1 MVLEFLSKRYW
12 KQLIAINAVH
22 IITIGYGV
30 TVGWTGPIIPLLQS
44 ADTPLPGGPIT
55 VEQVSWVGSF
65 FSIGGMS
72 GTILY
77 ALIHT
82 YFGKKTGLLMLAIPH
97 LILWNLLWMG
107 DSVYYIYAA
116 RFLGGLTGG
125 GIFAMVPLYV
135 ADIADRT
142 IRGSLGSLTMLHI
155 NFGLL
160 ASYTAGNYLP
170 YYLIPKIM
178 LCLPVAFLAMV
189 CLLPE
194 TPYCL
199 LQKGKI
205 VEAEKSLMFYRNIP
219 DVTRKTLA
227 FEYEF
232 ESLKSFAQS
241 EANKEKL
248 SLADFTTP
256 AAIKGLF
263 ISIFMMALNQFCGIF
278 AILTYAGSI
287 LEECGSSLDTKYVFI
302 LIALINICGNATSFI
317 MVDMAGRKT
326 FLLISTTGVGV
337 SLGILG
343 LHSYFTYNEDGIV
356 SQSWIPVLALLANIY
371 SAGLGI
377 TTMIGFVIPEV
388 LPAKIRSIGSTIS
401 VGLLCFFAFLIL
413 KVYPILLERIHIYGT
428 VWISSGVCAV
438 SILIIVFIMPETK
451 GKNLIA
457 EEPPEKPRTNAY

>member
-22 IITIGYGV
+22 IVSIGYGV
-30 TVGWTGPIIPLLQS
+30 TVGWTAPIIPLLQS
-44 ADTPLPGGPIT
+44 AHSPFPGDPIT
-55 VEQVSWVGSF
+55 VEQVSWVGSC

-72 GTILY
+72 GTLLY

-97 LILWNLLWMG
+97 LILWSLLWMG
-107 DSVYYIYAA
+107 DNVYYVYIA
-116 RFLGGLTGG
+116 RYLGGLTGG
-125 GIFAMVPLYV
+125 GIFVIVPLYV
-135 ADIADRT
+135 ADIVDRR

-170 YYLIPKIM
+170 YYFIPKIM
-178 LCLPVAFLAMV
+178 LCLPIAFLALV

-199 LQKGKI
+199 LRKGKV

-219 DVTRKTLA
+219 DVTRKTLS

-232 ESLKSFAQS
+232 ESLKTFILT
-241 EANKEKL
+241 EANKDKL
-248 SLADFTTP
+248 SVADFTTP
-256 AAIKGLF
+256 AAIRGLF
-263 ISIFMMALNQFCGIF
+263 ISIFVMALNQFCGIF
-278 AILTYAGSI
+278 AIVTYAGNI
-287 LEECGSSLDTKYVFI
+287 LEACNTSLDTKYVLI
-302 LIALINICGNATSFI
+302 LIALINICGNITSFI
-317 MVDMAGRKT
+317 VVDMAGRKT
-326 FLLISTTGVGV
+326 FLLISTIGVGI

-343 LHSYFTYNEDGIV
+343 LHSYFSYNEDGIANN
-356 SQSWIPVLALLANIY
+356 SWVPVLALLAFIY

-377 TTMIGFVIPEV
+377 TNMVGFIIPEV

-401 VGLLCFFAFLIL
+401 VGMLCFFAFVVL
-413 KVYPILLERIHIYGT
+413 KVYPILLERINVHGT
-428 VWISSGVCAV
+428 VWISCGVCAI
-438 SILIIVFIMPETK
+438 SILIIIFIMPETK
-451 GKNLIA
+451 GKNLIDEDA
-457 EEPPEKPRTNAY
+457 EKKPRRNAY